1 MPGGCRSEKK
11 KLDRR
16 GNIKIKSVV
25 HGNRTDVKDKIK
37 GVKDLKFADDSGL
50 RDWEKDKATKISR
63 EVRKKCL
70 DREMVNLDLDVLNR
84 GANSI

>member
-1 MPGGCRSEKK
+1 M
-11 KLDRR
+11 
-16 GNIKIKSVV
+16 
-25 HGNRTDVKDKIK
+25 KDKIK

-50 RDWEKDKATKISR
+50 RDWEKDKANKISK